1 MRTWYTT
8 KPNMATVRSQISHV
22 VGDSTWEGH
31 AANVFE
37 KSGKVVSYVKND
49 HLGFQVYYMWNGSR
63 RRFIPDFMVRL
74 TNGKTLVLEIKGV
87 DDDQNRAKRA
97 ALATWVQG
105 VNQKGGFGVW
115 THAFAF
121 EPSKIHEVVEAPSLG
136 RRGGFLVPQ
145 IVHFGDPERK

>member
-49 HLGFQVYYMWNGSR
+49 HLGFQVSYMWNGSR

-74 TNGKTLVLEIKGV
+74 TNGKTLVRSEEHTS
-87 DDDQNRAKRA
+87 
-97 ALATWVQG
+97 ALQ
-105 VNQKGGFGVW
+105 
-115 THAFAF
+115 
-121 EPSKIHEVVEAPSLG
+121 SLM
-136 RRGGFLVPQ
+136 RTSYAVFCLKTQ
-145 IVHFGDPERK
+145 

>member
-49 HLGFQVYYMWNGSR
+49 HLRSEEHTSELQSLMRISYAVFCLKKKKFNQFYTQHK
-63 RRFIPDFMVRL
+63 DL
-74 TNGKTLVLEIKGV
+74 TLLFDSLN
-87 DDDQNRAKRA
+87 QN
-97 ALATWVQG
+97 
-105 VNQKGGFGVW
+105 
-115 THAFAF
+115 
-121 EPSKIHEVVEAPSLG
+121 I
-136 RRGGFLVPQ
+136 
-145 IVHFGDPERK
+145 